1 MQLSEACESI
11 ATKINTQFKAPD
23 WNENTSTD
31 VLNDTIVSLQTS
43 QKELSKKLESQEALL
58 VNELFE
64 KYSTAFITVNDTKF
78 LGVQLQLGSA
88 DHLKKLAQ
96 QLGAL
101 HANSVVVLT
110 SKVDEKANVV
120 LAISEPLVNQKNW
133 QAPQIIKEKIAPLI
147 KGGGGGQKTIAS
159 AGGQDNTQLDKV
171 IEVIK
176 AML

>member
-1 MQLSEACESI
+1 M
-11 ATKINTQFKAPD
+11 
-23 WNENTSTD
+23 
-31 VLNDTIVSLQTS
+31 
-43 QKELSKKLESQEALL
+43 
-58 VNELFE
+58 
-64 KYSTAFITVNDTKF
+64 NDTKF

>member
-1 MQLSEACESI
+1 M
-11 ATKINTQFKAPD
+11 
-23 WNENTSTD
+23 
-31 VLNDTIVSLQTS
+31 
-43 QKELSKKLESQEALL
+43 ESQEALL

-64 KYSTAFITVNDTKF
+64 KYSTAFIAVNDIQF

-96 QLGAL
+96 QLNAL

-110 SKVDEKANVV
+110 SKMDEKANVV
-120 LAISEPLVNQKNW
+120 LAISESLVNQKNW

-171 IEVIK
+171 IDVIK